1 MKKTAAVICAIV
13 MVLSLASCGKSTP
26 DYALGTVWG
35 EITKI
40 NGTKV
45 TLTLGKV
52 TEEDVMP
59 EMPDMPG
66 DNSGGTP
73 PEMPNGEV
81 PAEPNGQSGSTR
93 GEGGGKPGGSSGN
106 GGTPPE
112 KPGNTG
118 SGDIPSMPGGEAGG
132 FGMQKNVSFTAG
144 SVTLTVEL
152 ADAAIT
158 EGQTAIS
165 VSDLAVGKVLC
176 VRFGEDGK
184 PSSAEIVTI
193 GTSET
198 SGGQDSGNGGGMN
211 GGGTKVDQGSS
222 ANTVSENGSY
232 SGKTFVS
239 TGDNENAL
247 RIDGATVDFDNITVD
262 KSAGVTSNAENGD
275 FYGVNAAILATNGAT
290 VTIKKSTVTSA
301 TRNGNGVFSYG
312 SGTTVN
318 IHDTK
323 ITTTADNSGGIQTT
337 GGGTTNAYDLTV
349 NTSGNSSAAIRSDRG
364 GGTVTVSGGS
374 YTSAGYNSPAVYS
387 TAAIAIKNAILAA
400 GNSEALVI
408 EGKNSITLENCT
420 VSGNMS
426 AEKSSSGD
434 INVHNVMLYQSMSGD
449 ADVGTSSFSMTGGK
463 LTGNRGDMIFVTNTN
478 AVIYMSG
485 VTVEN
490 NDASG
495 ALLRVS
501 GNNASH
507 GWGTAGKNGAE
518 VEFTADAQTLMGDII
533 VDSISTLDLTLKN
546 GSVFTG
552 TVNITPNAEG
562 GTAVADSAM
571 VTVGEGCV
579 WNLTGNCT
587 VTSLTNNGTINFGGY
602 TVTLANGTVL
612 RG

>member
-66 DNSGGTP
+66 DNAGGTP

-118 SGDIPSMPGGEAGG
+118 SGDMPSMPGGEAGG

-152 ADAAIT
+152 ADAVIT

-184 PSSAEIVTI
+184 PSSAEVVTT
-193 GTSET
+193 GTSGP
-198 SGGQDSGNGGGMN
+198 SGGQDPGNGGGMN

-239 TGDNENAL
+239 TEDNENAL

-262 KSAGVTSNAENGD
+262 KSAGATSNAENGD

-323 ITTTADNSGGIQTT
+323 ITTTAVLAAAYLCRTKIIKPAAADFLPKGKVIGRTLLLGLCSLLAQISLVAAMAAINNMIRKYGASDEIFGQEQYAQIPMAVIGIVMKFFQIVISVVI
-337 GGGTTNAYDLTV
+337 GMAAGCIPIVGFNIGARKYKRVKKLFSLLLTAEAV
-349 NTSGNSSAAIRSDRG
+349 VGAIALIVVEVFPQGLIGIFGAKNESIYYTEFAIRSFRMYLCMIVLACINKAAFIFLQAMG
-364 GGTVTVSGGS
+364 R
-374 YTSAGYNSPAVYS
+374 AVES
-387 TAAIAIKNAILAA
+387 T
-400 GNSEALVI
+400 
-408 EGKNSITLENCT
+408 
-420 VSGNMS
+420 
-426 AEKSSSGD
+426 
-434 INVHNVMLYQSMSGD
+434 MLSMVREIVFG
-449 ADVGTSSFSMTGGK
+449 VGF
-463 LTGNRGDMIFVTNTN
+463 
-478 AVIYMSG
+478 
-485 VTVEN
+485 
-490 NDASG
+490 
-495 ALLRVS
+495 ALLLPLFFGLDGVLYSMPVS
-501 GNNASH
+501 DVL
-507 GWGTAGKNGAE
+507 TAVVTAVVIVNTYRRLDRAE
-518 VEFTADAQTLMGDII
+518 ADA
-533 VDSISTLDLTLKN
+533 N
-546 GSVFTG
+546 
-552 TVNITPNAEG
+552 
-562 GTAVADSAM
+562 
-571 VTVGEGCV
+571 
-579 WNLTGNCT
+579 
-587 VTSLTNNGTINFGGY
+587 
-602 TVTLANGTVL
+602 
-612 RG
+612 

>member
-13 MVLSLASCGKSTP
+13 LVLSLASCGKSTP

-52 TEEDVMP
+52 KEENV
-59 EMPDMPG
+59 MPDMAG
-66 DNSGGTP
+66 DNAGGIP
-73 PEMPNGEV
+73 PEMPSGEA

-93 GEGGGKPGGSSGN
+93 GESGGKPGGGSGN

-112 KPGNTG
+112 KPGNAG

-152 ADAAIT
+152 ADAVIT

-176 VRFGEDGK
+176 VSFGEDGK
-184 PSSAEIVTI
+184 AASAEVVSI
-193 GTSET
+193 GTSEP
-198 SGGQDSGNGGGMN
+198 SGGQNPGNGGGMN

-262 KSAGVTSNAENGD
+262 KSAGATSNAENGD
-275 FYGVNAAILATNGAT
+275 FYGVNAAILSTNGAT
-290 VTIKKSTVTSA
+290 VTIKNSTVTSA

-387 TAAIAIKNAILAA
+387 TAAIAIRNAILAA

-490 NDASG
+490 IDASG
-495 ALLRVS
+495 AFLRVS

-518 VEFTADAQTLMGDII
+518 VEFTADAQTLTGDII

-579 WNLTGNCT
+579 WNLTGDCT

-602 TVTLANGTVL
+602 IVTLANGTVL

>member
-198 SGGQDSGNGGGMN
+198 SGGQDPGNGGGMN

>member
-1 MKKTAAVICAIV
+1 
-13 MVLSLASCGKSTP
+13 
-26 DYALGTVWG
+26 
-35 EITKI
+35 
-40 NGTKV
+40 
-45 TLTLGKV
+45 
-52 TEEDVMP
+52 MP

-66 DNSGGTP
+66 DNAGDTP
-73 PEMPNGEV
+73 PEMPSGEV

-118 SGDIPSMPGGEAGG
+118 SGDMPSMPGGEAGG
-132 FGMQKNVSFTAG
+132 FGMQKNVSFTAD

-184 PSSAEIVTI
+184 PSSAEVVTT
-193 GTSET
+193 GTSEP
-198 SGGQDSGNGGGMN
+198 SGGQDPGNGGGMN

-239 TGDNENAL
+239 TEDNENAL
-247 RIDGATVDFDNITVD
+247 RIDGATVDFGNITVD
-262 KSAGVTSNAENGD
+262 KSAGATSNAENGD

-374 YTSAGYNSPAVYS
+374 YTSTGYNSPAVYS